1 MISADPTHVDRG
13 RPTALVTGGA
23 SGIGKATCEV
33 LAREGWLVAVADRD
47 EVGARSVADAI
58 GGHGFAVD
66 VCDEASVVSLFE
78 RAVAA
83 FDGKLDAL
91 ATPAGIIDMTPL
103 FEISLTTWRRVF
115 DVNVIGTFLCIREA
129 AKFMGP
135 GGRICTVASVAGKLG
150 GGLTGT
156 GAYAASKGAVFAL
169 TRNAARE
176 LAGRGIAVNGVSP
189 GAVLTPMI
197 AEAFRDP
204 AKRGRVEALTP
215 LGRPGEPSE
224 IAEAIAWLLS
234 PRASY
239 VHGEVINVDGGLLM
253 D

>member
-1 MISADPTHVDRG
+1 MMATDPTHEDRA

-33 LAREGWLVAVADRD
+33 LAREGYFVAVADCD
-47 EVGARSVADAI
+47 EIGARSVADAI

-66 VCDEASVVSLFE
+66 VCDEGSVVTLFE
-78 RAVAA
+78 RAAAA
-83 FDGKLDAL
+83 FQGRLDAL
-91 ATPAGIIDMTPL
+91 ATPAGIIDTTPL
-103 FEISLTTWRRVF
+103 LEISLATWRRVF

-129 AKFMGP
+129 VKYMRP
-135 GGRICTVASVAGKLG
+135 GARICTVASVAGKLG
-150 GGLTGT
+150 GGLAGT

-189 GAVLTPMI
+189 GPVLTPMV

-204 AKRGRVEALTP
+204 AKRSRLEASTP
-215 LGRPGEPSE
+215 LGRAGEPGE

-239 VHGEVINVDGGLLM
+239 VHGELINVDGGLLM

>member
-1 MISADPTHVDRG
+1 MMAADPAQVGRA

-33 LAREGWLVAVADRD
+33 LAREGFTVAVADRD

-66 VCDEASVVSLFE
+66 VCDEASVVTLFE
-78 RAVAA
+78 RAAAA
-83 FDGKLDAL
+83 FDGRLDAL
-91 ATPAGIIDMTPL
+91 ATPAGIIDTTPL
-103 FEISLTTWRRVF
+103 LEISLPTWRRVF

-129 AKFMGP
+129 VKYMRSGA
-135 GGRICTVASVAGKLG
+135 RICTVASFAGKHG

-189 GAVLTPMI
+189 GSVLTPMTV
-197 AEAFRDP
+197 ETFRDP
-204 AKRGRVEALTP
+204 GKRRRVEALTP
-215 LGRPGEPSE
+215 LGRSGEPGEV
-224 IAEAIAWLLS
+224 AEAIAWLLS
-234 PRASY
+234 PRASF
-239 VHGEVINVDGGLLM
+239 VHGEVINVDGGLIM